1 MKKVHVLGI
10 APYEGMKH
18 LMRQAAARRE
28 NVELDIFIGDMEVG
42 ADIALTPCKR
52 LCRTTGP
59 RRRLLV

>member
-42 ADIALTPCKR
+42 ADIASR
-52 LCRTTGP
+52 YSSMIWM
-59 RRRLLV
+59 

>member
-28 NVELDIFIGDMEVG
+28 NVELDIFMVIWKWERILHHVIRSM
-42 ADIALTPCKR
+42 IWM
-52 LCRTTGP
+52 
-59 RRRLLV
+59 